1 LEEKKYPYVKG
12 LLIVSFLLVHFAITY
27 FYVAPD
33 EFNING
39 MKHLS
44 GNYIKPVFHQGWS
57 LFAPELPES
66 NVVVTYRTDSMAKWQ
81 SLSDYYLKK
90 HHNYRMTH
98 HGRISRAISNV
109 ARSAVWEI
117 SENIQDQE
125 YQKLLKEVVRKIAG
139 GNDEVALDIRLSV
152 RSIKTGATQYFEY

>member
-1 LEEKKYPYVKG
+1 MEEKKYPYVKG

-39 MKHLS
+39 VKQLS

-90 HHNYRMTH
+90 HHKYRMTH
-98 HGRISRAISNV
+98 HGRISRAISKV
-109 ARSAVWEI
+109 ARSAVREI
-117 SENIQDQE
+117 SENLDRQE
-125 YQKLLKEVVRKIAG
+125 DRILLKELVRKIAG
-139 GNDEVALDIRLSV
+139 INDVGSIEIRLSAKSV
-152 RSIKTGATQYFEY
+152 KTGITKYFEY